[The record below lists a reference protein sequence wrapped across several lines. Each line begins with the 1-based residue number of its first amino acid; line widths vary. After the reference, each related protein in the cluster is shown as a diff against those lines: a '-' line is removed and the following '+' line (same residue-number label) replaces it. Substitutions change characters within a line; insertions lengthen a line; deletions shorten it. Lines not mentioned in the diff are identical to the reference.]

1 MNHFDYRN
9 GVLHAEAVNLIELAE
24 AVGTPF
30 YCYSTATLERHYRVF
45 SEAFAGEKAVVCY
58 AMKANSNQSV
68 LRTLAKLG
76 AGADVVSGGELKRAL
91 AAGIPP
97 QKILFSG
104 VGKTEAELRA
114 ALAADILV
122 HQCRV
127 RARTRIAVAAR
138 GRGRQDRADL
148 GAGQS
153 RRRRRHPRQDRHR
166 QVREQVRRPDRA
178 RPRRL
183 CPRGQAAGDRGHRHR
198 HAYRQPDHRSLPKM
212 ETAFRILAEFVQTL
226 RADGHTISH
235 IDFGGGLGIPYYMDR
250 AAPPAPDAYAAMVKR
265 VTHNLGCTLMFEP
278 GRMIV
283 GNAGILVTRVIYV
296 KPGDAKN
303 FVIIDAAMNDLIR
316 PTLYEAHHDI
326 LPVREPAQGHAHRS
340 SPTWSGRSAKPATIS
355 RSTASLPEPKA
366 GDLLAIMTAGAYG
379 AVQSGTYNT
388 RALVP
393 EVLVKDDQYAVVRPR
408 IEVEE
413 LIAMDRASA
422 VAVTRCAV
430 LAKPG
435 PITPGIVVK
444 NVCAVALSIG
454 HGVWVPARR
463 PGRRRS
469 VIQFISPRRRPW
481 RRPPSRPPPFRS
493 A

>member
-9 GVLHAEAVNLIELAE
+9 GVLHAEAVDLSELAD

-45 SEAFAGEKAVVCY
+45 SDAFADQKALLCY

-97 QKILFSG
+97 SKILFLG
-104 VGKTEAELRA
+104 VGKTEAELRD
-114 ALAADILV
+114 ALAADILCINIESEPELELLSRLAGETGRTARISV
-122 HQCRV
+122 RV
-127 RARTRIAVAAR
+127 NPDVDSGGHAKISNGKPEKKFGVPLAHARAVYARAAKLP
-138 GRGRQDRADL
+138 GIKVTGVDMHIGSQITDL
-148 GAGQS
+148 VPLEA
-153 RRRRRHPRQDRHR
+153 
-166 QVREQVRRPDRA
+166 
-178 RPRRL
+178 
-183 CPRGQAAGDRGHRHR
+183 
-198 HAYRQPDHRSLPKM
+198 
-212 ETAFRILAEFVQTL
+212 AFRLLAEFVQTL
-226 RADGHTISH
+226 RADGHAISH
-235 IDFGGGLGIPYYMDR
+235 VDFGGGLGIPHYRDR
-250 AAPPAPDAYAAMVKR
+250 EAPPEPAAYAAMVKR

-283 GNAGILVTRVIYV
+283 GNAGILVTRVIHV

-326 LPVREPAQGHAHRS
+326 LPVRLAEPGA
-340 SPTWSGRSAKPATIS
+340 PTIVADVVGPVCETVDSLALGRSV
-355 RSTASLPEPKA
+355 PEPKP

-393 EVLVKDDQYAVVRPR
+393 EVLVKHDQYAAVRPR
-408 IEVEE
+408 IEADA
-413 LIAMDRASA
+413 LIAMD
-422 VAVTRCAV
+422 
-430 LAKPG
+430 KP
-435 PITPGIVVK
+435 
-444 NVCAVALSIG
+444 A
-454 HGVWVPARR
+454 
-463 PGRRRS
+463 
-469 VIQFISPRRRPW
+469 PW
-481 RRPPSRPPPFRS
+481 L
-493 A
+493 